1 MAQAES
7 APQRTFYDGRWWHWD
22 GAQWLPEPALSQTET
37 TAGLGTPADT
47 PVTATSH
54 HVGGFP
60 DPFSLRDHGASDAS
74 GVRGMAPFSAATRPS
89 SPWEQGRA
97 PGAESPSN
105 LAGRE
110 AKDSAWAF
118 ITWGLRIVGAL
129 GLVAIA
135 VVLVTAAYQHR
146 TGISGSTN
154 AAHPACERYHDL
166 MADFNGGTLTTAETS
181 ARALEVHDNAGNES
195 LDVQN
200 AAQSLRFAA
209 AADNRSAFLDAA
221 DALGK
226 ACAVVGA

>member
-7 APQRTFYDGRWWHWD
+7 APQRTFHDGRWWHWD
-22 GAQWLPEPALSQTET
+22 GARWLPESALAQTET
-37 TAGLGTPADT
+37 TAGMWTPADI
-47 PVTATSH
+47 PVRAAPH
-54 HVGGFP
+54 HVAGFP
-60 DPFSLRDHGASDAS
+60 DPFSSSDPGGRDDSGA
-74 GVRGMAPFSAATRPS
+74 RGIAPFSAAAGQT
-89 SPWEQGRA
+89 SPWEQTRP
-97 PGAESPSN
+97 PGAAAPRN
-105 LAGRE
+105 LGRPE
-110 AKDSAWAF
+110 AQDSAGAF

-154 AAHPACERYHDL
+154 AAHPACDRYHDL
-166 MADFNGGTLTTAETS
+166 MADFNGGTMTTAETS
-181 ARALEVHDNAGNES
+181 ARALEVHDAAEGES
-195 LDVQN
+195 LDIQN
-200 AAQSLRFAA
+200 AAQLLRFAA